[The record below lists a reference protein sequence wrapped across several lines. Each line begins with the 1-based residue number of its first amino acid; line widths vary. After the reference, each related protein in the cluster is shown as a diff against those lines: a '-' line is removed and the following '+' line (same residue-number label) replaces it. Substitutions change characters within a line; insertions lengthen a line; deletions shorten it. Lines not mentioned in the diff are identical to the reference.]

1 MVCDYMHSVVT
12 SGTGSFLK
20 SADYSSAGKTGSAE
34 TDSSSN
40 NSHAWFTGFAPY
52 EDPEIAVTIIIEG
65 AGTGGTYAVPIAKR
79 LFDCY
84 FEEKAQE

>member
-1 MVCDYMHSVVT
+1 MVCDYMHSLVT

-20 SADYSSAGKTGSAE
+20 SADYSSAGQTGSAE